1 MASTIPLY
9 AWLLYAALVLLS
21 YCHPA
26 LSFSTKRQFTLKRSR
41 FRSRCRFRFRH
52 QSLFQIKSPTLLA
65 VANHSSSSS
74 DDSSSSSGKKKDQSQ
89 KTHVQAQAQAQAAIE
104 FATLCGTLKTTK
116 RRGWMTRKVPNAESV
131 ADHSWRVA
139 ILCLLLHTDGTPNDM
154 TNNNN
159 PNASDTDKNDTDTND
174 TAKSSSSSSPLNV
187 SKCMQ
192 MAVVH
197 DLAEAIVGDIAP
209 CDNISPAEKH
219 ALEQKAIHSIA
230 QNLKSVGVSPS
241 TTESSSSSS
250 SSSSSGQSSPSQLRL
265 LDLYN
270 EYEERTSNEA
280 IVVKDLDLLEMILQA
295 REYETMHPEIDL
307 EEFWVGTPPSRFQND
322 WIRAIA
328 SELHL
333 ERTRTGTTTT
343 TTTRNNNKECHDDHV
358 TRTIQRRMEDEEQQR
373 KERNAPPQAS
383 DDSLPRR
390 SDSDGR
396 SATIPS
402 SPPPPP
408 PSPPP
413 PPPPSPLSDLDH
425 DFLKT
430 YCQSRPDISEA
441 NVRHVLLALRDFN
454 NNNER
459 TRTSV

>member
-1 MASTIPLY
+1 
-9 AWLLYAALVLLS
+9 
-21 YCHPA
+21 
-26 LSFSTKRQFTLKRSR
+26 
-41 FRSRCRFRFRH
+41 
-52 QSLFQIKSPTLLA
+52 
-65 VANHSSSSS
+65 
-74 DDSSSSSGKKKDQSQ
+74 
-89 KTHVQAQAQAQAAIE
+89 
-104 FATLCGTLKTTK
+104 
-116 RRGWMTRKVPNAESV
+116 MTRKVPNAESV

-154 TNNNN
+154 TTTNN
-159 PNASDTDKNDTDTND
+159 PNASDTDKNDTDSND
-174 TAKSSSSSSPLNV
+174 NATAKSSSSSSPLNV

-250 SSSSSGQSSPSQLRL
+250 SSSSGQSSPSQLRL

-295 REYETMHPEIDL
+295 REYETMHPETIDL

-333 ERTRTGTTTT
+333 DRTRTTS
-343 TTTRNNNKECHDDHV
+343 TTRNNNKECHDDHV

-396 SATIPS
+396 SATPS
-402 SPPPPP
+402 SPPSSP
-408 PSPPP
+408 PSPP